1 MTIKGKNTDDGKH
14 NDDDDLVSSFDDDDA
29 SNDAPA
35 SAGVLVVRASSL
47 LQGVDGL
54 LETIRDLSVV
64 ELVAPEANVRLK

>member
-1 MTIKGKNTDDGKH
+1 MTTKRKKH
-14 NDDDDLVSSFDDDDA
+14 RRRRLGLCFDYDDDA

-35 SAGVLVVRASSL
+35 SAGVLVVRASRL

-64 ELVAPEANVRLK
+64 ELVAPEANVGLK